1 MLEFLTEPIQVNI
14 WYILLSVS
22 SAVLLIYTSLKNI
35 RLTKENKEYFSNW
48 KKVNERRKE
57 LQREIKDNEVL
68 KKKVYKDLDDQIDN
82 LKEELEKEQKA
93 HKNTK
98 QYKYRAERA
107 RKERDVLKKQNETL
121 EKEKAELQ
129 EFMVF
134 TNKWV
139 SEAHS
144 ILKKDYKNSQ
154 VKCIS
159 FKKFIEKYLKEGHEL
174 FR

>member
-1 MLEFLTEPIQVNI
+1 MLYLALFTL
-14 WYILLSVS
+14 ILC
-22 SAVLLIYTSLKNI
+22 LIELI
-35 RLTKENKEYFSNW
+35 I
-48 KKVNERRKE
+48 RRKE
-57 LQREIKDNEVL
+57 NEILEKGLEQYDYMKGRINFLQREIKDNEVL
-68 KKKVYKDLDDQIDN
+68 KIKVYKDLDDQIDK